1 VDFSYLAESLQGTS
15 GSGFFMSQSCAL
27 TRADTN
33 SLSAIPQSAFLL
45 QLGLGAR
52 LQRLLDSATTP
63 ERKEDIRRAV
73 TRLIDPLGMG
83 TQYQVMGI
91 TTTEPGVEVYPF
103 PTSQPQM
110 PQSQQ
115 QKGQRDADDVA

>member
-1 VDFSYLAESLQGTS
+1 MSRSY
-15 GSGFFMSQSCAL
+15 AL
-27 TRADTN
+27 TWPDTY

-103 PTSQPQM
+103 PTSQPQT
-110 PQSQQ
+110 QQ
-115 QKGQRDADDVA
+115 GQEQYGQ